1 MAASAGVNN
10 AGVAANVC
18 VSDAMRHYLSPI
30 RLGRRNR
37 RHARAIT
44 RATIGKKFLADG
56 RAAIADLPSAG
67 VLLTN
72 GSATASAAKRY
83 VV

>member
-18 VSDAMRHYLSPI
+18 ASDATRHYLSPI
-30 RLGRRNR
+30 HLGRRNR

-44 RATIGKKFLADG
+44 RTPIEKKSPAGG
-56 RAAIADLPSAG
+56 RAAIADLP
-67 VLLTN
+67 
-72 GSATASAAKRY
+72 
-83 VV
+83 

>member
-10 AGVAANVC
+10 AGVAENVC
-18 VSDAMRHYLSPI
+18 VSDATRHYRSPI

-44 RATIGKKFLADG
+44 RARIGKKFPAGG
-56 RAAIADLPSAG
+56 RAAIADLP
-67 VLLTN
+67 
-72 GSATASAAKRY
+72 
-83 VV
+83 